1 MKNFL
6 PMIIFTIY
14 THVCISLILTKLTG
28 FVKKK
33 NLKINEHTNVTLS
46 ATLNDVL
53 NLMVIF
59 IINFLFKKIRLTAI
73 NIHCMYVF
81 YKQSILLSIYL
92 IARKTTKFKAIC
104 R

>member
-14 THVCISLILTKLTG
+14 THGCISLILTKLMG

-59 IINFLFKKIRLTAI
+59 IICSLNDCISRLFLCIQISTLLWLT
-73 NIHCMYVF
+73 
-81 YKQSILLSIYL
+81 
-92 IARKTTKFKAIC
+92 
-104 R
+104 